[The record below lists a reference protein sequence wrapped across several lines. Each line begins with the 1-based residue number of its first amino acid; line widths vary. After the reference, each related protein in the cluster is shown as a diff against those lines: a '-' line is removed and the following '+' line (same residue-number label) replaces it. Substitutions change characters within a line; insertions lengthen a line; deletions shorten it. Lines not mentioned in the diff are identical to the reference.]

1 MITLIQDLIVDSGY
15 TDPKTIVMKF
25 QNISYLGVTFN
36 NTVESSTDNKPIDL
50 SSSPCSLCHL
60 HTAFKDAKCT
70 LSSAQPSIEIDSLF
84 EGINFYTSLT
94 HAHFDV
100 L

>member
-60 HTAFKDAKCT
+60 HTAKRAKYHHCLPMTKMGSNDAR
-70 LSSAQPSIEIDSLF
+70 
-84 EGINFYTSLT
+84 Y
-94 HAHFDV
+94 V
-100 L
+100 V